1 LLKYGCC
8 IGLVVIVLLSRGV
21 VLAAPAQSQPANVTI
36 AYTSI
41 SPQYAPVWI
50 AKEAGLFKNNGIDAQ
65 LVYMRGGILAT
76 QALVSNDVNFISA
89 GGGGVV
95 DAVLGGAEIFI
106 VASPINQEP
115 QVLVA
120 KKEIKEIAQ
129 LKGKK
134 LAVNSL
140 AGPSMLSLK
149 MILAAS
155 GLDPDRDV
163 SYLATGPSASRYG
176 ALQLGQVDATTLTP
190 PFTSAAR
197 KAGYTFFESI
207 PGMKEAELPNAAL
220 ITSRKFFEAEPLA
233 TEMVIKSVIEGIHF
247 YKTEKFK
254 TPAILKKYMKLE
266 NADELQETYNF
277 YVKMLAEKPYPTAKG
292 IQTILDWSKRAD
304 ARKANPAQFIQT
316 KVVEKLDKTGV
327 YRRAVSKIIRT
338 KFCSSA
344 CFLGV
349 IPGALAAIPPEADQP
364 QAEASATPN
373 PEGWT
378 GNLDS
383 RVRGNDGRTPGVFL

>member
-1 LLKYGCC
+1 MSKYGGWFELLF
-8 IGLVVIVLLSRGV
+8 IWFLSSGIVFGAQLQAQLS
-21 VLAAPAQSQPANVTI
+21 NVTI

-50 AKEAGLFKNNGIDAQ
+50 AKEAGFFKRNGIDAH

-76 QALVSNDVNFISA
+76 QALVSNDVNFINA

-120 KKEIKEIAQ
+120 RKEIREVAQ

-140 AGPSMLSLK
+140 AGPSLLSLK

-163 SYLATGPSASRYG
+163 SYLATGPSASRFA
-176 ALQLGQVDATTLTP
+176 ALQAGQVDATTLTP
-190 PFTSAAR
+190 PFTAAAR
-197 KAGYTFFESI
+197 KVGYTFFENLS
-207 PGMKEAELPNAAL
+207 GMREAELPNAAL
-220 ITSRKFFEAEPLA
+220 VTSRKFLDAEPLA
-233 TEMVIKSVIEGIHF
+233 AEMVIKSVIEGIHF
-247 YKTEKFK
+247 YKTEKTK
-254 TPAILKKYMKLE
+254 TPPSLKKYMKVE
-266 NADELQETYNF
+266 NAEELQETYEF
-277 YVKMLAEKPYPTAKG
+277 YVKMLAEKPYPSAKG

-304 ARKANPAQFIQT
+304 ARKANPAQFINT
-316 KVVEKLDKTGV
+316 RIVEKLDRQGF
-327 YRRAVSKIIRT
+327 I
-338 KFCSSA
+338 
-344 CFLGV
+344 
-349 IPGALAAIPPEADQP
+349 
-364 QAEASATPN
+364 
-373 PEGWT
+373 
-378 GNLDS
+378 
-383 RVRGNDGRTPGVFL
+383 DGLYKK

>member
-1 LLKYGCC
+1 MPNYGCG
-8 IGLVVIVLLSRGV
+8 IGLLTIYLLSPGV
-21 VLAAPAQSQPANVTI
+21 VLAAQTQAPPANITI

-50 AKEAGLFKNNGIDAQ
+50 AKEAGFFKNNGINAQ

-76 QALVSNDVNFISA
+76 QALVSNDVNFINA

-120 KKEIKEIAQ
+120 KKEIKEITQ

-140 AGPSMLSLK
+140 AGPSILSLK

-163 SYLATGPSASRYG
+163 SYLVTGPSASRFG

-197 KAGYTFFESI
+197 RAGYTFFENP

-220 ITSRKFFEAEPLA
+220 ITSRKFFEAEPVT
-233 TEMVIKSVIEGIHF
+233 TEMVVKSMIEGIHF
-247 YKTEKFK
+247 YKTEKIK
-254 TPAILKKYMKLE
+254 TPTILKKYMKLE
-266 NADELQETYNF
+266 NAEELQETYNF
-277 YVKMLAEKPYPTAKG
+277 YVKLLAEKPYPSAKG
-292 IQTILDWSKRAD
+292 IQTILDWSKRPD
-304 ARKANPAQFIQT
+304 ARKASPAQFIQT
-316 KVVEKLDKTGV
+316 KFVEKLDKQGF
-327 YRRAVSKIIRT
+327 I
-338 KFCSSA
+338 
-344 CFLGV
+344 
-349 IPGALAAIPPEADQP
+349 
-364 QAEASATPN
+364 
-373 PEGWT
+373 
-378 GNLDS
+378 
-383 RVRGNDGRTPGVFL
+383 DGLYKK

>member
-1 LLKYGCC
+1 MPNYACY
-8 IGLVVIVLLSRGV
+8 IGLLTIFLLSPGV
-21 VLAAPAQSQPANVTI
+21 VLAAQTQAPRANVTI

-140 AGPSMLSLK
+140 AGPSILSLK

-197 KAGYTFFESI
+197 KAGYTFFENI

-233 TEMVIKSVIEGIHF
+233 AEMVIKSVIEGIHF
-247 YKTEKFK
+247 YKTERTK

-292 IQTILDWSKRAD
+292 VQTILDWSKRPD

-316 KVVEKLDKTGV
+316 KIVEKLDKQGFIDAL
-327 YRRAVSKIIRT
+327 YRK
-338 KFCSSA
+338 
-344 CFLGV
+344 
-349 IPGALAAIPPEADQP
+349 
-364 QAEASATPN
+364 
-373 PEGWT
+373 
-378 GNLDS
+378 
-383 RVRGNDGRTPGVFL
+383 